1 MPTAQNHHPRFGLAA
16 PVAEMPTLG
25 NAANAGHAGSA
36 DIADSTRE
44 FVRIWQGFMA
54 ARLTLAL
61 VLVAMQVTLHA
72 TGVASNPWLIAISV
86 AYFASTLTSGL
97 FGKPLFLGDRFNRHW
112 LRLVGLDVLA
122 FSILQLVQGN
132 PINYTPLFA
141 LPILLASVLGS
152 LRLALGTAA
161 GVSLLLLAHSLVEL
175 WFSNAN
181 VTLSTLQAG
190 LTSVGYFAVALLVN
204 QLASRVDREGLRL
217 RHIQAAAN
225 LQRQVNE
232 LVIGS
237 LPHGVLIVD
246 SQGAVRAAN
255 PAALHMLASTPAHW
269 MEVKHLQDAPVWQPL
284 LQLTRLS
291 FASASGQQDDVSIH
305 HPGQGLRHLRV
316 STRPTQPQ
324 DLAGERLCV
333 LFLQDQRELEARI
346 RTEKLASM
354 GRMSTAVA
362 HEIRN
367 PLAAI
372 AQANALLDEDLMDP
386 RHKKL
391 TAMVAQNAQRLTR
404 IVDDILNSARVQVA
418 GNDERLQNLE
428 LVPTVRQYCRDW
440 AAQNQSEPRLLCFH
454 TGPESQVRFDADHLR
469 RLLFNLLDNARRFAS
484 QHSGS
489 IQVETCSVPGQ
500 GSSLHV
506 WSAGPPMD
514 QSVERHLFEP
524 FFSSESRSSGLGL
537 YICSEVCASHGAS
550 LAYRRCRR
558 SVEGQATEGNGFYVA
573 FAHSGKD
580 LAKATQVSAFPP
592 WPITSF

>member
-1 MPTAQNHHPRFGLAA
+1 MPDAQLHHPRFGRAA
-16 PVAEMPTLG
+16 HPAEMP
-25 NAANAGHAGSA
+25 NPSSPGSA
-36 DIADSTRE
+36 DSADSTRE
-44 FVRIWQGFMA
+44 FARIWQGFMA

-61 VLVAMQVTLHA
+61 VLVAMQVTLLA

-97 FGKPLFLGDRFNRHW
+97 FGKPQFLGDHFNRHW

-122 FSILQLVQGN
+122 FSTLQLVQGN
-132 PINYTPLFA
+132 LINYTPLFA

-204 QLASRVDREGLRL
+204 QQASRVEREGLRL
-217 RHIQAAAN
+217 RSSQAAAN

-255 PAALHMLASTPAHW
+255 PAALRMLASTPAHW
-269 MEVKHLQDAPVWQPL
+269 MELKHLQDDPAWQPL
-284 LQLTRLS
+284 LQLTTRS

-305 HPGQGLRHLRV
+305 HPDQGIRRLRV

-324 DLAGERLCV
+324 DLAGESLCV

-372 AQANALLDEDLMDP
+372 TQANALLDEDLGDP

-391 TAMVAQNAQRLTR
+391 SAMVAQNAQRLAR
-404 IVDDILNSARVQVA
+404 IVDDILNTARVQVA
-418 GNDERLQNLE
+418 GDDERLHELE
-428 LVPTVRQYCRDW
+428 LEQTVRQHCRDW
-440 AAQNQSEPRLLCFH
+440 AAQNQAEPRLLCFY
-454 TGPESQVRFDADHLR
+454 TGQESSVRFEVDHLR
-469 RLLFNLLDNARRFAS
+469 RVLFNLLDNARRFAT
-484 QHSGS
+484 QQSGS
-489 IQVETCSVPGQ
+489 IQVETRAVPGQ

-506 WSAGPPMD
+506 WSQGAPMD

-537 YICSEVCASHGAS
+537 YICRAVCASHGAS
-550 LAYRRCRR
+550 LAYRRSMR
-558 SVEGQATEGNGFYVA
+558 SVEGQAAEGNEFYVS
-573 FAHSGKD
+573 FAHTGKD
-580 LAKATQVSAFPP
+580 VAATTEDSAFPP
-592 WPITSF
+592 WPITTF